1 MGSHEAQARW
11 YWTSMVNYQF
21 IRNYTSSAFEG
32 CTQARDWFYPSY
44 TILLQAYYGFS
55 GSGQATVLHCHWR
68 HSSIASFT
76 SITSATIECNAGQ
89 RVNAFSPDGCVPI
102 EPVEDNRAGV
112 CNTVGNP
119 INLIAGN
126 KTAVVADFQA
136 IYPSRLSFV
145 RYYNSIGEAVARLGA
160 GWRSNLDRQLLTS
173 GGPNVTGVR
182 VVRPNGIAVG
192 YQKTGSIWRPTY
204 WAGSYF
210 NYPRTDLRWSLTFDG
225 SIFTFTDE
233 DDTTETYNVSGRLL
247 TIKERDGY
255 QLTFTYDAAGNNTVV
270 SDSFGGQLTFT
281 YYSNGRLQTMATPD
295 GKVYTYSYLYRDVPL
310 GQTQDANGL
319 GGVWV
324 LDKVIEPDETPSN
337 PTDNL
342 YVQYHYEDAN
352 HLYALTGTTGQ
363 NGVRYATWTYDSSRR
378 VVSSKH
384 AGDVDQTLIS
394 YDDVN
399 KTRTVTNPLG
409 KLTLYQ
415 LELFQGSLRVKQ
427 VQGQASANCPL
438 SNSVLT
444 YDANGFLGSI
454 TDQEGRITNFTN
466 NTRGLPTTIVRG
478 FGTPQATT
486 TTIAYHATLSVPTQ
500 IIEPGLTTT
509 LTWDANG
516 RLTQL
521 SKADTTTHT
530 VPYSTNGQTR
540 TWAYGYGTGGTLTSV
555 DGPLPGAG
563 DTVSYAYSANGHLT
577 SVTNE
582 LGHVTQITAVNG
594 RGQPTSM
601 TDPNGSVTNLDY
613 DSQGR
618 LTTMTVNPGTG
629 QAVTS
634 IQYDAIGQ
642 ITRVTRPDG
651 SYFTYTYDDARRLT
665 AVEQSNGERI
675 EYGRDPMG
683 NMTSKVIRRADT
695 SIAFNQ
701 TQTFDELGRLLRHI
715 GAYSQTTLFGY
726 DKTDNLTSATDPRS
740 KVYVSA
746 FDSVNRLIRETDPEM
761 SQVNYTLDAR
771 GVTTA
776 YTDPRGLATTY
787 VYNGFREL
795 IQEVSQDRGTIVYVR
810 DARGLVTQMTDGR
823 GVSTNMTYDN
833 GGRLLTKTYP
843 AAPAESIAHTYD
855 SVASGNKGVGRLT
868 KIEDESGS
876 TELVYDGRGNV
887 ITEVRTIAGQ
897 AHTIAYAYDL
907 VDRVEQITYPSGR
920 IVDYSRDSQGRVTS
934 VTTRTNAGAAPVVV
948 ASSIAYQPLS
958 NLVKS
963 FDYGNGLS
971 ELNTHTLDYEL
982 NELSVYDGASAI
994 ISRSHARA
1002 DNLNLTGIADAVVPG
1017 NSQTFAMS
1025 DANRL
1030 HAAAGPWGEKTLSY
1044 DGVGNRT
1051 GESTTISGSTVT
1063 DAYDYPGTSN
1073 RLVAVTRGAMT
1084 VRAFSY
1090 DGAGNILSD
1099 SRVATS
1105 YAYTYNNRNRLATV
1119 TVGGSL
1125 RGTYAYN
1132 GLEQLAIRVMTDQSP
1147 SGTVHSLYDR
1157 AGNLIAETDGTG
1169 SGGTVREYIW
1179 LPEAE
1184 IAPTSGSRTA
1194 VARPMAVVSDV
1205 STSPT
1210 LSWVHV
1216 DHLHRPI
1223 RITSAAKLQVW
1234 EAVWQPWG
1242 EAHSINGSVALDLR
1256 LPGQWFQIEAG
1267 LHYNWHR
1274 HYDPSIGRYT
1284 QPDPLGFVDGPSVY
1298 GYAKGAPLILVDPE
1312 GHFSNPIPWIPP
1324 SLPIPL
1330 PLPPPEA
1337 LPSPGPSPG
1346 GEWTMPPIRDPKE
1359 PRGRGCSCR
1368 CRATDRAA
1376 QQSYF
1381 AEAEAPDCKAATKSA
1396 CQEARRNC
1404 KIGEGDVHHQQA
1416 KCSDGTVR
1424 NGGGGVLGRFRYD
1437 G

>member
-1 MGSHEAQARW
+1 MA
-11 YWTSMVNYQF
+11 NYQF
-21 IRNYTSSAFEG
+21 TNVYTSTAFEA
-32 CTQARDWFYPSY
+32 CKQSRDYYYPSF
-44 TILLQAYYGFS
+44 TILLQAYYGIS
-55 GSGQATVLHCHWR
+55 GLGQATSFFCYWQHPE
-68 HSSIASFT
+68 IALFKRT
-76 SITSATIECNAGQ
+76 SVAVIECSAGQ
-89 RVNAFSPDGCVPI
+89 RVNAFAPDGCVPI

-119 INLIAGN
+119 VNLIAGN

-145 RYYNSIGEAVARLGA
+145 RYYNSSGEAVGRLGA

-173 GGPNVTGVR
+173 GGPYVTGVR
-182 VVRPNGIAVG
+182 LVRPNGMVAG
-192 YQKTGSIWRPTY
+192 FWNLGGGIWRPTY
-204 WAGSYF
+204 SAGGYF
-210 NYPRTDLRWSLTFDG
+210 TFPRTDVRWSLTFDG
-225 SIFTFTDE
+225 SIYTFTDE
-233 DDTTETYNVSGRLL
+233 DDTTETYDASGRLL

-255 QLTFTYDAAGNNTVV
+255 QLTFTYDAADNNTVV

-281 YYSNGRLQTMATPD
+281 YYSNGRLQTMTTPD
-295 GKVYTYSYLYRDVPL
+295 GKVYTYSYLYRDVSP
-310 GQTQDANGL
+310 GQAEDANGL
-319 GGVWV
+319 GGIWV

-337 PTDNL
+337 PTDNP

-352 HLYALTGTTGQ
+352 HLYALTGTTDQKGI
-363 NGVRYATWTYDSSRR
+363 RYATWTYDSSRR

-399 KTRTVTNPLG
+399 NTRAVTNPLG
-409 KLTLYQ
+409 KITLYEQ
-415 LELFQGSLRVKQ
+415 ELFQGSFRLKQ

-438 SNSVLT
+438 SNSALA

-454 TDQEGRITNFTN
+454 TDEEGRITSFTN

-478 FGTPQATT
+478 FGTPEATT

-516 RLTQL
+516 LLTQL
-521 SKADTTTHT
+521 SKVDTTTQT

-540 TWAYGYGTGGTLTSV
+540 TWTYGYGTGGTLTSV

-563 DTVSYAYSANGHLT
+563 DTVSYAYSANGHLA
-577 SVTNE
+577 SVTSE
-582 LGHVTQITAVNG
+582 LGQVTQITAVNG
-594 RGQPTSM
+594 RGQPTSI
-601 TDPNGSVTNLDY
+601 TDPNGSVTNLGY

-618 LTTMTVNPGTG
+618 LTTVTVNPGTG

-634 IQYDAIGQ
+634 IQHDAIGQ
-642 ITRVTRPDG
+642 ITRITRPDG
-651 SYFTYTYDDARRLT
+651 SYFSYTYDDARRLT

-675 EYGRDPMG
+675 EYGRDLMG

-740 KVYVSA
+740 KVHVRA

-810 DARGLVTQMTDGR
+810 DARGLVTQTTDGR

-833 GGRLLTKTYP
+833 AGRLLGKAYP
-843 AAPAESIAHTYD
+843 AAPAESIAYTYD

-887 ITEVRTIAGQ
+887 ISEVRTIAGQ

-907 VDRVEQITYPSGR
+907 ADRVEQITYPSGR

-982 NELSVYDGASAI
+982 DELRVYDGASAI
-994 ISRSHARA
+994 ISRSHART
-1002 DNLNLTGIADAVVPG
+1002 DNLNLTGITDAVVPG

-1030 HAAAGPWGEKTLSY
+1030 HAASGPWGEKTFSY

-1063 DAYDYPGTSN
+1063 DAYDYPATSN

-1099 SRVATS
+1099 NRVGAS
-1105 YAYTYNNRNRLATV
+1105 HAYTYNNRNRLATV

-1132 GLEQLAIRVMTDQSP
+1132 GLEQLAIRVMTDQTP

-1169 SGGTVREYIW
+1169 PAGTVREYIW

-1205 STSPT
+1205 STSPM

-1223 RITSAAKLQVW
+1223 RITSAVKLQVW

-1298 GYAKGAPLILVDPE
+1298 GYAKAAPQQLVDP
-1312 GHFSNPIPWIPP
+1312 GGRQVA
-1324 SLPIPL
+1324 IPL
-1330 PLPPPEA
+1330 PTLAAICAANPWA
-1337 LPSPGPSPG
+1337 CGAAVLGTGAYMCYRAIRG
-1346 GEWTMPPIRDPKE
+1346 G
-1359 PRGRGCSCR
+1359 RGRAYDR
-1368 CRATDRAA
+1368 CIAAANGSTDDWQAFCDSIPSIVRGNVAGN
-1376 QQSYF
+1376 
-1381 AEAEAPDCKAATKSA
+1381 DSA
-1396 CQEARRNC
+1396 
-1404 KIGEGDVHHQQA
+1404 IGECNRKTLESRQMKINWCENQF
-1416 KCSDGTVR
+1416 
-1424 NGGGGVLGRFRYD
+1424 GGH
-1437 G
+1437 